1 VFAHGYLALAAVLPL
16 ALLGRRGSW
25 PGVFAL
31 AAAAALPALPQ
42 VWWLTQ
48 EMQGSGFV
56 RWLPGWMARTPAGPP
71 GVSGLVYFWLWNLGP
86 LLPLAAAGLL
96 LWRRIGL
103 QRPGFW
109 AAAWVA
115 FALPSLWAFAPWEW
129 DNTKLYAVWLLLAL
143 IPLSALLAWLAS
155 RGGRGL
161 VLSLALLAALAAS
174 GVHDVWRALFL
185 EQPYLEYTS
194 GQREA
199 ARRLREETP
208 ADAVILERP
217 HWAQLAR
224 LAGRRSAIGYPG
236 HLWSHGID
244 YGERQHE
251 VAAFYRSLAPLA
263 PSRPAQWLAFLEGL
277 DVDVVVVGPL
287 ERAEYGSDPARLA
300 AALPTLIRA
309 GGISVYAVEP
319 RRELAPR
326 P

>member
-1 VFAHGYLALAAVLPL
+1 
-16 ALLGRRGSW
+16 
-25 PGVFAL
+25 
-31 AAAAALPALPQ
+31 
-42 VWWLTQ
+42 
-48 EMQGSGFV
+48 
-56 RWLPGWMARTPAGPP
+56 
-71 GVSGLVYFWLWNLGP
+71 
-86 LLPLAAAGLL
+86 
-96 LWRRIGL
+96 
-103 QRPGFW
+103 
-109 AAAWVA
+109 VA